1 MWCGYYLN
9 KGRNIRLEPGKQNY
23 NITQRTNEMQSRE
36 TQNIGIEM
44 GFNFKDYRE
53 LYIRRNKIKET
64 SMDNKVKK

>member
-1 MWCGYYLN
+1 MVYYYLI
-9 KGRNIRLEPGKQNY
+9 KGRNIRFEPRKQNY
-23 NITQRTNEMQSRE
+23 NITQRTNEMQWRE

-44 GFNFKDYRE
+44 GFNCKDHRE